1 MITVEDK
8 LNIFH
13 RIVLEKEEKRST
25 EILEELSKKNDAAIK
40 EYTEKLNKKKEEL
53 VHKKVKNAE
62 IKRNEKVSAAT
73 ENVKSRIL
81 SKKKELLTDIMEQ
94 ILKRAEGFAESS
106 QYEDYLLN
114 EIDAVTDEVEDQNI
128 VIYLKNNDI
137 NRFSGKISGLL
148 NKKGKKTTLGR
159 IKDDTI
165 GGFMLSDEGK
175 TYIIDN
181 TFKTKIDENE
191 HIIGERL
198 YEKLEEAGD
207 ILG

>member
-8 LNIFH
+8 LNIFY
-13 RIVLEKEEKRST
+13 RIVLEKEEKRSM

-40 EYTEKLNKKKEEL
+40 EYTEKLSKKKEEL
-53 VHKKVKNAE
+53 IHKKVKNAE
-62 IKRNEKVSAAT
+62 IKRNENVSTAT
-73 ENVKSRIL
+73 ENAKSRIL
-81 SKKKELLTDIMEQ
+81 NKKKELLVDLMGQ
-94 ILKRAEGFAESS
+94 IFKRVEEFVESS

-114 EIDAVTDEVEDQNI
+114 EIGAMNDEVENQNI

-148 NKKGKKTTLGR
+148 NKKGKKTTLER
-159 IKDDTI
+159 IKDDII

-175 TYIIDN
+175 TYLIDN
-181 TFKTKIDENE
+181 TFKTKIEENE
-191 HIIGERL
+191 YIIGESL

>member
-137 NRFSGKISGLL
+137 NRFQPP
-148 NKKGKKTTLGR
+148 
-159 IKDDTI
+159 IKNI
-165 GGFMLSDEGK
+165 
-175 TYIIDN
+175 
-181 TFKTKIDENE
+181 
-191 HIIGERL
+191 
-198 YEKLEEAGD
+198 
-207 ILG
+207 